1 MSSTRL
7 LGIGNTG
14 QESSW
19 NSDVDGAMAD
29 DNSSQVGLGEAANS
43 LSLSPTDELIKSNE
57 IRRVSSAFGV
67 EAASSKLRILGWPE
81 SCITGLEETENTE
94 NGPRCWAQ
102 SSAEHPSNS
111 TSSAVTAADDNPWSA
126 SGSGDRNWRR

>member
-1 MSSTRL
+1 MEMSSTRL
-7 LGIGNTG
+7 LDIGNTG

-19 NSDVDGAMAD
+19 NPDVDGATAD
-29 DNSSQVGLGEAANS
+29 DNSPEVALGEAASS

-57 IRRVSSAFGV
+57 IRC
-67 EAASSKLRILGWPE
+67 ASSKLGRLGWPE
-81 SCITGLEETENTE
+81 SCISGLEETENTE

-102 SSAEHPSNS
+102 SSAEHPSSS